1 MRRPASWAWLLLLLA
16 VKAHSTQLR
25 ALKLRGGAAA
35 LSAAKPG
42 LQPRLNVTAKQLE
55 RGGAL
60 AAAKPTPQPR
70 TNVTAEAEA
79 DLAAFLAFRAR
90 VARLFEYKAALL
102 RRNYARL
109 AEHLQSVT
117 TYDFIHEARDL
128 VRRWMPR
135 LRITSFTRLLL
146 LILLLVRR
154 AKPHKHTRLLRQ
166 LRQVHFT
173 AFTSEVGESMRP
185 LMAPWK
191 VTLCYVIS
199 RTYVALDIL
208 LHTANELWVRGL
220 TWRVLRALIFIST
233 FHALATMMVPAYLVH
248 AAVHLTQHTLQL
260 STAAAA
266 AAAAAAAN
274 GSPEAAAVAAAAGE
288 AAAAMTDARLLPT
301 VVGLLTIPLLPL
313 LDKPMEHALEYAF
326 GRVWPLPPRP
336 LGEHASRRIHRS
348 LAQPERALHHRDVHR
363 EQAEM
368 TSSRMGPAP
377 RMAPSAHHFAHEDGE
392 TRYEPKS
399 RAQITPAMRAVL
411 ETNAAAARRPAAVP
425 VPSASAG
432 GAIGGRSTGV
442 AAPGAAAA
450 GAAAGAAAAAGT
462 TIRQ

>member
-1 MRRPASWAWLLLLLA
+1 MRRPASWAWLLLLLLA

-60 AAAKPTPQPR
+60 AAAKPSLQPK

-128 VRRWMPR
+128 MRRWMPR
-135 LRITSFTRLLL
+135 LRITSFTRLVL

-199 RTYVALDIL
+199 RTYVTLDIL

-220 TWRVLRALIFIST
+220 TWRVLRTL
-233 FHALATMMVPAYLVH
+233 
-248 AAVHLTQHTLQL
+248 HTD
-260 STAAAA
+260 
-266 AAAAAAAN
+266 
-274 GSPEAAAVAAAAGE
+274 G
-288 AAAAMTDARLLPT
+288 LPHCM
-301 VVGLLTIPLLPL
+301 L
-313 LDKPMEHALEYAF
+313 M
-326 GRVWPLPPRP
+326 
-336 LGEHASRRIHRS
+336 ASRI
-348 LAQPERALHHRDVHR
+348 
-363 EQAEM
+363 
-368 TSSRMGPAP
+368 
-377 RMAPSAHHFAHEDGE
+377 
-392 TRYEPKS
+392 RY
-399 RAQITPAMRAVL
+399 
-411 ETNAAAARRPAAVP
+411 
-425 VPSASAG
+425 
-432 GAIGGRSTGV
+432 V
-442 AAPGAAAA
+442 A
-450 GAAAGAAAAAGT
+450 
-462 TIRQ
+462 

>member
-1 MRRPASWAWLLLLLA
+1 MRRSASWAWLLLLPLA
-16 VKAHSTQLR
+16 VKVHSTQLR
-25 ALKLRGGAAA
+25 AFKLRGGAAA

-260 STAAAA
+260 STAAETNSGVPITPTQ
-266 AAAAAAAN
+266 AN
-274 GSPEAAAVAAAAGE
+274 IPPNAIRQADS
-288 AAAAMTDARLLPT
+288 RLLWIPNI
-301 VVGLLTIPLLPL
+301 VSPPVAHIPRRLARFPGHAGL
-313 LDKPMEHALEYAF
+313 F
-326 GRVWPLPPRP
+326 
-336 LGEHASRRIHRS
+336 
-348 LAQPERALHHRDVHR
+348 
-363 EQAEM
+363 
-368 TSSRMGPAP
+368 
-377 RMAPSAHHFAHEDGE
+377 
-392 TRYEPKS
+392 
-399 RAQITPAMRAVL
+399 
-411 ETNAAAARRPAAVP
+411 AARRQGISQYLGSTSC
-425 VPSASAG
+425 PSRARLTP
-432 GAIGGRSTGV
+432 I
-442 AAPGAAAA
+442 APPTRNATNRARRTPRGQ
-450 GAAAGAAAAAGT
+450 GF
-462 TIRQ
+462 